1 MASVV
6 EVCTS
11 MTAPKKPGLAL
22 ARSPN
27 STTGYKYVYRG
38 KAGCGAFQAKL
49 KVGRDQR
56 HLGYYDSAEDAAV
69 AVAEALGKKTVLSL
83 EKAVAKLDAK
93 SQARHDYTRVD
104 KVAGLERAVE
114 SKVMTKAHRKARE
127 HAALARAEKKATE
140 ALAAAER
147 MERCQ
152 RLAADAIVALR
163 G

>member
-1 MASVV
+1 
-6 EVCTS
+6 
-11 MTAPKKPGLAL
+11 MTDRRQPGLVL
-22 ARSPN
+22 ARAPN

-38 KAGCGAFQAKL
+38 KPGCGAFQAKL
-49 KVGRDQR
+49 KVAHEQR
-56 HLGYYDSAEDAAV
+56 HLGYYDTAEDAAV
-69 AVAEALGKKTVLSL
+69 AVAEALGKKTVVSL
-83 EKAVAKLDAK
+83 GKAVAELDAK
-93 SQARHDYTRVD
+93 SQARNDYTRVE
-104 KVAGLERAVE
+104 KVAGLGRALE
-114 SKVMTKAHRKARE
+114 SKGMTKAQQKARQ

>member
-11 MTAPKKPGLAL
+11 MTAGKKPGLAL

-93 SQARHDYTRVD
+93 SQARHDYTRAAN
-104 KVAGLERAVE
+104 VAGLGRAIKE
-114 SKVMTKAHRKARE
+114 MGGITKAQRRSRK
-127 HAALARAEKKATE
+127 HAALA
-140 ALAAAER
+140 
-147 MERCQ
+147 M
-152 RLAADAIVALR
+152 VALR